1 MNRSERQRS
10 ARPGRMW
17 ILLIVV
23 LLHLGLLGLWQRASR
38 HPPSPAPAS
47 RVPPML
53 VWLRPAPPAAVPPDA
68 AAPSVPRDEPRRL
81 VPRRAAQTDA
91 AAPSP
96 GSQTV
101 TAPTAG
107 TPTPTPATADATA
120 AAASAPGGS
129 LLDTDASRR
138 AIRDAA
144 RQRSIGELGAQAS
157 GEPAALSAQERLGQE
172 MARGARGDCLKG
184 EYAGAGM
191 GLLSLPFWV
200 IAELRDKCRR

>member
-17 ILLIVV
+17 ILLVVV
-23 LLHLGLLGLWQRASR
+23 LLHLGLLGLWQRALR
-38 HPPSPAPAS
+38 NPPAPAPAS
-47 RVPPML
+47 RMPPLL
-53 VWLRPAPPAAVPPDA
+53 VWLRPAPPATVPPQA
-68 AAPSVPRDEPRRL
+68 ATLPASRDEPRRL
-81 VPRRAAQTDA
+81 SPRRAAQPDA
-91 AAPSP
+91 AAATPESR
-96 GSQTV
+96 TV
-101 TAPTAG
+101 SAPAAAASA
-107 TPTPTPATADATA
+107 PATADAAT

-138 AIRDAA
+138 AIRDAG
-144 RQRSIGELGAQAS
+144 RQRSVGELGAQAS
-157 GEPAALSAQERLGQE
+157 GEPTAPSAQERLGQE

-184 EYAGAGM
+184 EYAGGGM